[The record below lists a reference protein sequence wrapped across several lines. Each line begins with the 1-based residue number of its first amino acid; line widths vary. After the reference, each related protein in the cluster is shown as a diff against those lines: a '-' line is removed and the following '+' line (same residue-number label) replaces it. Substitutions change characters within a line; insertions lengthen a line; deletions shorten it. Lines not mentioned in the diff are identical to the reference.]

1 MERVLIT
8 GAAGFIGAQLAARLM
23 ERGLTVKGIDNF
35 NNHLYDP
42 KLKADRLKHFGLD
55 IWGCDLRDEVKLEA
69 LLRDFQPDTIVHL
82 AAHAGV
88 RDSLGQ
94 EKHYHSNNIDATQN
108 LIDIC
113 KAHLPD
119 VRILYAS
126 TSCIYAG
133 SPVPWVEGKEHGKQL
148 NPYGWSKWANECQF
162 QSSGLNT
169 IGLRFF
175 TVYGPWGRPDMAL
188 FGFTDKISAGEP
200 ITVYN
205 YGDMKRDFT
214 YVDDINDGIEIILNN
229 PDIES
234 GEIFNI
240 GRGEQVNLMDFIDEI
255 EKNVGKEAIR
265 DLAPRHPADTK
276 ETWSDTSKLQAYGYS
291 PKVSIAEGVE
301 RFYEW
306 YKNYNEVD

>member
-1 MERVLIT
+1 
-8 GAAGFIGAQLAARLM
+8 
-23 ERGLTVKGIDNF
+23 
-35 NNHLYDP
+35 
-42 KLKADRLKHFGLD
+42 
-55 IWGCDLRDEVKLEA
+55 
-69 LLRDFQPDTIVHL
+69 
-82 AAHAGV
+82 
-88 RDSLGQ
+88 
-94 EKHYHSNNIDATQN
+94 
-108 LIDIC
+108 
-113 KAHLPD
+113 
-119 VRILYAS
+119 
-126 TSCIYAG
+126 
-133 SPVPWVEGKEHGKQL
+133 
-148 NPYGWSKWANECQF
+148 
-162 QSSGLNT
+162 
-169 IGLRFF
+169 
-175 TVYGPWGRPDMAL
+175 MAL

-214 YVDDINDGIEIILNN
+214 YVDDINDGIEVILNN

-306 YKNYNEVD
+306 YKNYNEVK